1 MKISAFVFSSILL
14 CFCASLSMAGTIAV
28 TSSASFTG
36 GLTNSWSF
44 GYTAGAPD
52 LFLQSI
58 TIDLSPT
65 DLKFDTYA
73 GVGSTFGSLSAL
85 DISGTSFSGPGTPS
99 LLSGYASGQA
109 LDGGTLVTF
118 SFLDFAQGDVFQ
130 FSADVDHPDP
140 ALLVTKNCELITGW
154 WNAAKK
160 LQCTVDNATA
170 TTAHTLALLAAQTV
184 GPNGMA
190 GALVTFQFGGTNY
203 NTASIQ
209 GAFQRLTFG
218 DLVNGISQG
227 EGVGAFDAKAG
238 TNADVATP
246 EPACVATFGAGLGL
260 LIALAGRRRRRV

>member
-1 MKISAFVFSSILL
+1 
-14 CFCASLSMAGTIAV
+14 MADTIAV

-44 GYTAGAPD
+44 GYTSGASD

-85 DISGTSFSGPGTPS
+85 DISGISFSGPGTPS
-99 LLSGYASGQA
+99 LLSGYASGQS

-118 SFLDFAQGDVFQ
+118 SFLDFAQGDAFQ

-140 ALLVTKNCELITGW
+140 ALLVIQDCSLKTGLAKLRCL
-154 WNAAKK
+154 AANG
-160 LQCTVDNATA
+160 VA
-170 TTAHTLALLAAQTV
+170 TTTNNALLLAAQAV
-184 GPNGMA
+184 GPSGMA

-209 GAFQRLTFG
+209 GAFQPLTFG
-218 DLVNGISQG
+218 DLLTGISKG
-227 EGVGAFDAKAG
+227 EGVGAFDAKAA
-238 TNADVATP
+238 TSADVSTP

-260 LIALAGRRRRRV
+260 LLALAGRRRRRRD